1 MPTSSD
7 HHQAFDKMIEN
18 KLIREGRQKDVNYI
32 YNETGGEID
41 YKSKVFKTSEFMEKF
56 GNHLRL
62 VEKTSNSNRAKEIS
76 NRVNRGLHHALQHN
90 GAMIGDQPYKYL
102 TPQ

>member
-1 MPTSSD
+1 
-7 HHQAFDKMIEN
+7 
-18 KLIREGRQKDVNYI
+18 
-32 YNETGGEID
+32 
-41 YKSKVFKTSEFMEKF
+41 MEKF

-62 VEKTSNSNRAKEIS
+62 VEKTSNSNKAKEIS